1 MVLTE
6 AEQTFVLGGVN
17 EPVIPSLLRDF
28 SAPVTLNYPYSEQE
42 LATLLAA
49 DENEFARWEAAQT
62 LYHRAINAN
71 RQALAERPSFTG
83 TQSIDGCFGFGG
95 FR

>member
-71 RQALAERPSFTG
+71 RQALAEGRPCRNTKH
-83 TQSIDGCFGFGG
+83 
-95 FR
+95 